1 MIKTSNHHTSDA
13 NNLYGQAMS
22 QKYSANSFK
31 WVEYLSQFKQDF
43 IKNYDENC
51 DKGCFSEVD
60 VEYQK
65 RKKIF
70 IEIYHFY
77 QK

>member
-1 MIKTSNHHTSDA
+1 
-13 NNLYGQAMS
+13 MS

-31 WVEYLSQFKQDF
+31 WVEYLSQFKKDF
-43 IKNYDENC
+43 IKNYDENY
-51 DKGCFSEVD
+51 DKGSFSEID
-60 VEYQK
+60 VEYP
-65 RKKIF
+65 KKKNF